1 VTYPIRPGTVL
12 SGADQIVLGSFFCMS
27 RHASNAAGKIIA
39 PSSISAGATTN
50 ITVCG
55 IVSAYQ
61 AATLAGLG
69 SITIGGTTYPIAA
82 GTALSGA
89 DQIVLGSHF
98 CLTARVSASGQ
109 IVPPSSIAAGATTT
123 INVCGT
129 VTAYSG
135 RNRECQWSDHD

>member
-1 VTYPIRPGTVL
+1 
-12 SGADQIVLGSFFCMS
+12 
-27 RHASNAAGKIIA
+27 
-39 PSSISAGATTN
+39 
-50 ITVCG
+50 
-55 IVSAYQ
+55 SAYQ

-129 VTAYSG
+129 VTAYQAATANANG
-135 RNRECQWSDHD
+135 LITINGITYPIAAGTVITGADQIVIGAQFCLGA